1 MNGVSPLCLKSAN
14 FAANFKQ
21 KIMVYRVLVLDIDGT
36 LTNSKKEIT
45 DATKRA
51 LRQAQERGVKVVLAS
66 GRPTP
71 GIVPLAD
78 ELELGRFGGFILS
91 FNGAVVTNYQTKEV
105 VFETTLPLSEIPSLY
120 KSSQEYGVS
129 IVTYKDDAIITENVD
144 NEYVSIEAR
153 INKMPVVEVDD
164 FVKTV
169 TKPVTK
175 CLMVGDGDYMAQVE
189 KQVNELF
196 GDRLNVYRS
205 EPFFLEIMP
214 RNVDKAY
221 SLGKLLEHLGM
232 TKEEMVAC
240 GDGFNDLSMIKYAG
254 LGVAMGNAQPVVKE
268 SADYITLTNDEDG
281 VASVVDEF
289 ILN

>member
-1 MNGVSPLCLKSAN
+1 MTYK
-14 FAANFKQ
+14 
-21 KIMVYRVLVLDIDGT
+21 VLVLDIDGT
-36 LTNSKKEIT
+36 LTNSNKEIT
-45 DATKRA
+45 MKTKNA
-51 LRQAQERGVKVVLAS
+51 LRKAQELGVKVVLAS

-78 ELELGRFGGFILS
+78 ELELDRFGGFVLS

-105 VFETTLPLSEIPSLY
+105 VFEISLPLSEVPLLY
-120 KSSQEYGVS
+120 KSSQDYGVP
-129 IVTYKDDAIITENVD
+129 IVTYKNNAIITENSD
-144 NEYVSIEAR
+144 NKYVSIESR
-153 INKMPVVEVDD
+153 INNMPVVEVDD
-164 FVKTV
+164 FVETV
-169 TKPVTK
+169 TEPVTK
-175 CLMVGDGDYMAQVE
+175 CLMVGDGDYMAKVE
-189 KQVNELF
+189 KEMNDMF

-214 RNVDKAY
+214 QHVDKAY
-221 SLGKLLEHLGM
+221 SLSKLLEHLGL

-254 LGVAMGNAQPVVKE
+254 LGVAMRNAQPVVKE
-268 SADYITLTNDEDG
+268 SADYVTLSNDEDG